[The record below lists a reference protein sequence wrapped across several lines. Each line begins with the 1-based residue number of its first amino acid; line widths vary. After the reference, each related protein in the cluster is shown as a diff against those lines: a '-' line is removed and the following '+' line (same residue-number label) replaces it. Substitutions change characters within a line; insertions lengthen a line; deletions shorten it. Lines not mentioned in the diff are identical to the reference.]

1 MAARV
6 RNTRYRREPLW
17 RAAMIHRLSGLALAL
32 FLPLHFLALA
42 LALDGEARLDG
53 ALRWTDLAVFKL
65 AETILVG
72 LLAVHLLG
80 GVRLLIVENLT
91 WRPRQKEMA
100 FAAIAAAVVIAAAF
114 LARVV

>member
-1 MAARV
+1 MQRA
-6 RNTRYRREPLW
+6 RNTGYRREPLW

-53 ALRWTDLAVFKL
+53 FLRWTDQPLFKL

-72 LLAVHLLG
+72 LLAVHFLG
-80 GVRLLIVENLT
+80 GLRVLVIENLA
-91 WRPRQKEMA
+91 WRPGQKQMA
-100 FAAIAAAVVIAAAF
+100 FGAIAMAVVVAVAF
-114 LARVV
+114 LVRVI